1 MLEKSLCEK
10 SSRAAG
16 QIKVDLGV
24 TTKLAWISWCKEQ
37 QLVPGAEVRRLVEVT
52 MANGS
57 DAQLSAPPAMVKV
70 KVQCSAD
77 SRPKVGREIY
87 FSPSEDEAIQVVAK
101 AQGFGFHEWVVAA
114 VRGALV
120 NAPSYGQ
127 IELEALTRSNTM
139 LAQVAADLAA
149 LRRGSANLEL
159 AQQLQAL
166 EGHVKAHVE
175 QASTSMAQ
183 GARRWSLKV

>member
-24 TTKLAWISWCKEQ
+24 TTKLAWIAWCKEQ

-52 MANGS
+52 MAQGL
-57 DAQLSAPPAMVKV
+57 DARVNAPLAMGKV
-70 KVQCSAD
+70 KVQHSAD
-77 SRPKVGREIY
+77 PRPKVGREIY

-114 VRGALV
+114 VRAALA

-127 IELEALTRSNTM
+127 VELETLTQSNST
-139 LAQVAADLAA
+139 LIQVALDLAM
-149 LRRGSANLEL
+149 LRRESADKAL
-159 AQQLQAL
+159 AERYQEL
-166 EGHVKAHVE
+166 EGHVRTHVE
-175 QASTSMAQ
+175 QASKAMAQ
-183 GARRWSLKV
+183 GARRWSLKA